1 MILKFIVIILIGYS
15 LGAIPFGLIIGK
27 LAHGIDVREYGSGNI
42 GFANVLRVAG
52 AKAGIATLIGDV
64 AKGALA
70 ALIGGI
76 IIGGDIAGIAQV
88 VAAVAAVL
96 GHNWSI
102 YLKFEGGKGVD
113 TSLGG
118 LIAMSPWVGLACLA
132 TGLIDIFISRYVSVG
147 SMSGAAS
154 SIVIL
159 VPLVALGHQ
168 PVEYL
173 IYGIIVTVLI
183 VFRHRDNIGRLR
195 SGTESRLGQ
204 KGEER

>member
-1 MILKFIVIILIGYS
+1 MILKFIVIILIGYF

-27 LAHGIDVREYGSGNI
+27 LARGIDVREYGSGNI
-42 GFANVLRVAG
+42 GFSNVLRVAG

-132 TGLIDIFISRYVSVG
+132 TGLIVIFISRYVSVG
-147 SMSGAAS
+147 SISGAAS

-204 KGEER
+204 KGEKR